1 MRCSHQ
7 HLERRDY
14 LASVYVNADQCPCT
28 LSSAKMV
35 ADAICE
41 FEPLAGDR
49 LGDNE
54 VTCNKRGVRLTAEY
68 LAQPPESSNSR
79 ASVIASVKY
88 GRESS

>member
-1 MRCSHQ
+1 VPSRLVRCSHQ

-68 LAQPPESSNSR
+68 LAQQP
-79 ASVIASVKY
+79 
-88 GRESS
+88 